1 MWTVW
6 CIEQNVHPE
15 PPRRVQ
21 DHLLLVDARIVDEGH
36 QSPTSILAGPAKCL
50 EGAVDELLEDI
61 RVLGAVENLDRDHL
75 VLRHGGSEAQTVA
88 LLGRLVGLDLDLSE
102 VPDVLMDS

>member
-6 CIEQNVHPE
+6 CIKQNENPE

-21 DHLLLVDARIVDEGH
+21 DHLLLVDTRIVDEGH

-50 EGAVDELLEDI
+50 EGAVDELFEDI

-88 LLGRLVGLDLDLSE
+88 LLGRLVGLDLDLGE
-102 VPDVLMDS
+102 VSDVLMDS